1 MTLQVK
7 KEWEAFFIAS
17 NIPAYTAS
25 TYATTFVQNCITEDI
40 LPDLTKDTLHDLGN
54 DVLGDIL
61 AIIKQGKQQLPATQ
75 LLQAISP
82 TQVPVDLPNFVKAP
96 AAQLPHVC
104 LK

>member
-1 MTLQVK
+1 M
-7 KEWEAFFIAS
+7 
-17 NIPAYTAS
+17 
-25 TYATTFVQNCITEDI
+25 
-40 LPDLTKDTLHDLGN
+40 GN
-54 DVLGDIL
+54 DALGDIL